1 MWENYT
7 QKSDPFIM
15 IQVVI
20 QMMEESETLSI
31 RIMACMHYFTMIN
44 PVLSPLA
51 FPASRQ
57 KKDDIFLQSDSLQD
71 VKLCLI
77 SDPKILFDFR

>member
-44 PVLSPLA
+44 PVLSLLA

-57 KKDDIFLQSDSLQD
+57 KKKMTFFAIRFFTG
-71 VKLCLI
+71 CEI
-77 SDPKILFDFR
+77 MPNF